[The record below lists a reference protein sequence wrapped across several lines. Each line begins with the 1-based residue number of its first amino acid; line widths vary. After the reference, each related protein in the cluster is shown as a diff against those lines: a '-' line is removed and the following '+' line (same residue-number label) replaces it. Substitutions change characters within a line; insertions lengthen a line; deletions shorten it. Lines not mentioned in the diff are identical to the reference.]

1 MSTYLTSDL
10 LSFRHVGKTRVTCL
24 KQTKIVLFT
33 NQFGSLSSRCIG
45 KLNERVQ
52 HPCHDKRCKTA
63 YTTTILYECIALA
76 IGDLVYLVL
85 YVRNREQRTYTVS
98 EKRSTLHS
106 ILGITLTNL
115 DSFVI
120 FGANHPDTSVY

>member
-1 MSTYLTSDL
+1 MSACNIP
-10 LSFRHVGKTRVTCL
+10 VTTNDAR
-24 KQTKIVLFT
+24 QTV
-33 NQFGSLSSRCIG
+33 S
-45 KLNERVQ
+45 
-52 HPCHDKRCKTA
+52 TA

-120 FGANHPDTSVY
+120 FGANHPDTSVYTKTLANLTQHCQRI